1 MPSWLSW
8 EEQEV
13 RGSEIYP
20 DFTAVSAVAVPH
32 PFLPLLMILWPR
44 SESVLNHQVSPLST
58 AALPSLANTSRLTVL
73 KQQPE
78 WCQKLKLDRVTH
90 PLNTAVVP
98 NHRAKVKVCSIACKV
113 LYYFS
118 PWCDPLP
125 PLPENSSLKEEG
137 LTSAFSSGETF
148 HCGRNGQQLV
158 TSMTT
163 VKTERRTLILNSRY
177 FYIQPAI
184 PVQGK
189 LLQTFSM
196 GLPPQLTP

>member
-58 AALPSLANTSRLTVL
+58 AALPSLADTSRLTVL

-137 LTSAFSSGETF
+137 LTSLSVQEKPSIVAGMGSSSSHQWPQSRQRE
-148 HCGRNGQQLV
+148 GRWYSTHVIFISSQLFLSKGSCYRLSAWV
-158 TSMTT
+158 SH
-163 VKTERRTLILNSRY
+163 LS
-177 FYIQPAI
+177 
-184 PVQGK
+184 
-189 LLQTFSM
+189 
-196 GLPPQLTP
+196 